1 MFAYR
6 FPDLRAWKHL
16 CMPRA
21 LWSGSISFGLVNVP
35 VRLYPAV
42 REHSLHFHLVHEPD
56 NSPIGYQKI
65 CKKEEKPVP
74 DEEVVKAFEYKEGTY
89 VLMSDE
95 DFERAQGEKTR
106 TIDVLDFVPQEQI
119 DPIFFAKTYYAG
131 PADGAER
138 VYALLVQV
146 LADSEL
152 VGIAKLVL
160 RDRQRIVALRVR
172 EGVITLEQL
181 HFADEIADPGDV
193 KPSGQRVG
201 KEELALARQLI
212 ESITTA
218 WKPEKYKDTY
228 RDELRRAIESKQKAG
243 KARRAPETEDETEPE
258 TAPDLL
264 EALRESLERSKSG
277 TGGGRRTSRRSKPAS
292 KPTRRKRAAKTS

>member
-1 MFAYR
+1 
-6 FPDLRAWKHL
+6 
-16 CMPRA
+16 MPRS

-74 DEEVVKAFEYKEGTY
+74 DDEIVKAFEYREGDY
-89 VLMSDE
+89 VFMSDE

-131 PADGAER
+131 PAEGAER
-138 VYALLVQV
+138 VYALLVKA

-152 VGIAKLVL
+152 VGIGKLVL
-160 RDRQRIVALRVR
+160 RDRQRLVALRVR

-181 HFADEIADPGDV
+181 HFADEIGDIDEI

-201 KEELALARQLI
+201 KEELTLARQLI
-212 ESITTA
+212 ESNTAA

-228 RDELRRAIESKQKAG
+228 RDELRRAIESKQKERKTHRA
-243 KARRAPETEDETEPE
+243 AEVDEAEEPERAP
-258 TAPDLL
+258 ALL
-264 EALRESLERSKSG
+264 EALRQSVERSTSKSG
-277 TGGGRRTSRRSKPAS
+277 GSRRRTSAQKRRRPA
-292 KPTRRKRAAKTS
+292 RKS